1 MPTPIA
7 PGKHAMPLSVGG
19 ELARAVHF
27 DVSPYCTRVAIAGSV
42 RRGKPIVG
50 DVELVCISKPGQP
63 VLPSQGQVGMFDS
76 EIVAE
81 APADDQ
87 LTAYLRDR
95 VEDPTSP
102 WALRPNVAGV
112 TSFGPVNKYMTYD
125 GAPVDIFTAYLMTF
139 GMVFFVRTGDAEWI
153 VRAMAEFKRQGSHAH
168 PYGGVEVTVDGDVT
182 AEVLDP
188 ARWAQAEVLCP
199 TEETVFE
206 LLGWPF
212 VEPEDR
218 TGAKALE
225 LRDPAGPSPRRV
237 Q

>member
-1 MPTPIA
+1 MPTPIVS
-7 PGKHAMPLSVGG
+7 GKHSMPLSVGV

-27 DVSPYCTRVAIAGSV
+27 DVRPYCSRVAIAGSV

-50 DVELVCISKPGQP
+50 DVELVCVSKPGRP
-63 VLPSQGQVGMFDS
+63 VPPTQGQVGMFDDG
-76 EIVAE
+76 IVAVT
-81 APADDQ
+81 PADDQ

-125 GAPVDIFTAYLMTF
+125 DAPVDIFTAHPSTF
-139 GMVFFVRTGDAEWI
+139 GMLFFVRTGDAEWV
-153 VRAMAEFKRQGSHAH
+153 VRAMAEFKRQGCRAH
-168 PYGGVEVTVDGDVT
+168 PYRGVEVAVDGDVT
-182 AEVLDP
+182 AEVLAP
-188 ARWAQAEVLCP
+188 ARWAWAEVLCP
-199 TEETVFE
+199 TEKTVFE

-225 LRDPAGPSPRRV
+225 VRQAAGPSPRRV